1 MSVKHKAAPQ
11 SSKKNANNNKIQHR
25 GTPYLYRRNKIQ
37 HRGTPYLYRRTHDDF
52 QYGHHR
58 SRSFI
63 DNGRNKQKFDT
74 KLFLIELAIYLM
86 IIALVI
92 NITPPNLSQR
102 DKYFYV
108 MKYDGVNIPKTKI
121 TSSSQNKAE
130 VDVDTI
136 YATKLRMMFRG
147 PVTRN
152 NNDDEKKKKCKKAD
166 KEFIIHGSIEEYEQ
180 YVEEMG

>member
-11 SSKKNANNNKIQHR
+11 SSKKNANN
-25 GTPYLYRRNKIQ
+25 NKIQ

-74 KLFLIELAIYLM
+74 KLFMIELAIYLM

-92 NITPPNLSQR
+92 NITPPNLSKR
-102 DKYFYV
+102 DKYYYD
-108 MKYDGVNIPKTKI
+108 MKAAGVDILLHTKI
-121 TSSSQNKAE
+121 KSSSQNKAE
-130 VDVDTI
+130 VDVDSI
-136 YATKLRMMFRG
+136 YATKLRMKFG
-147 PVTRN
+147 EAETRN
-152 NNDDEKKKKCKKAD
+152 NNDDEKKRCKKAN
-166 KEFIIHGSIEEYEQ
+166 KELKIHGSIEEYQQ

>member
-11 SSKKNANNNKIQHR
+11 SSKKNANN
-25 GTPYLYRRNKIQ
+25 NKIQ

-92 NITPPNLSQR
+92 NITPPKLSQR

-108 MKYDGVNIPKTKI
+108 MK
-121 TSSSQNKAE
+121 SSSQNKAE

-136 YATKLRMMFRG
+136 YATKLGMKFRG
-147 PVTRN
+147 AETRN